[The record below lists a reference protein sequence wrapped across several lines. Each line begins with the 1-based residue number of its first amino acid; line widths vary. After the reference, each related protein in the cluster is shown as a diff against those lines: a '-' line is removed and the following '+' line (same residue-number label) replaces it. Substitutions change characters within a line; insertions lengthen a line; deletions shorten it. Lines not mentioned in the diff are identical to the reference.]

1 LDSEWQDVHVRGGRL
16 LIVIG
21 FGLAAAAVLAL
32 VALGVGRGEPVDSLP
47 DLDQAAPGEL
57 SGRTAGTTAK
67 PRFFLGFESAAG
79 NLGDGP
85 LIVLGSRPSTGVRTM
100 RVTQEIHRTDGTTRS
115 VGVSTRLRYVRS
127 PDHSHWHLL
136 GFMRYELRR
145 ADGSLVRPDRKTGFC
160 LGNRYEI
167 RPPLEGEPKPHF
179 ECGKNKPSALGV
191 REGIS
196 VGYGDDY
203 DAHLEG
209 QEFEITGLPAGR
221 YLLVHRVNS
230 SRLLIERDYRNNA
243 ASMALELS
251 WPRGTKKPPSIDVV
265 ERCPGTAT
273 CP

>member
-1 LDSEWQDVHVRGGRL
+1 MRGGRR

-32 VALGVGRGEPVDSLP
+32 IALGVARGGKTVDLLP

-57 SGRTAGTTAK
+57 SGRTGGTTAN

-85 LIVLGSRPSTGVRTM
+85 LIVLGSRPSARVRTM
-100 RVTQEIHRTDGTTRS
+100 RVTQEIQRTDGTARS
-115 VGVSTRLRYVRS
+115 VGVATRLRYVRS

-136 GFMRYELRR
+136 GFMRYELRS

-167 RPPLEGEPKPHF
+167 RPPLERKPKPRF
-179 ECGKNKPSALGV
+179 GCGKNKPGVLGV

-230 SRLLIERDYRNNA
+230 RRLLTEKDYGNNA

-251 WPRGTKKPPSIDVV
+251 WPRGTRLPPSIEVV
-265 ERCPGTAT
+265 ARCPSSAS

>member
-57 SGRTAGTTAK
+57 SGRTGGTTAK

-85 LIVLGSRPSTGVRTM
+85 LIVLGSRPSTRVPTM
-100 RVTQEIHRTDGTTRS
+100 GVTQEIHRTDGTTRS
-115 VGVSTRLRYVRS
+115 VGVATRLRYVRS

-136 GFMRYELRR
+136 GFMRYELRH
-145 ADGSLVRPDRKTGFC
+145 ADGSLVLPDRKTGFC

-167 RPPLEGEPKPHF
+167 RPPLERENARFG
-179 ECGKNKPSALGV
+179 CGKNKPGALGV

-209 QEFEITGLPAGR
+209 QEFEITGLSAGR

-230 SRLLIERDYRNNA
+230 SRLLAEKDYGNNA
-243 ASMALELS
+243 ASMALDLG
-251 WPRGTKKPPSIDVV
+251 WPRGTTKPPSIDVV
-265 ERCPGTAT
+265 ARCPSTAT